1 MERNKVI
8 KRAYRKVGE
17 IAGKGRQVKH
27 PELTIDQGSQA
38 RKETFQV
45 GTRMHEEI

>member
-8 KRAYRKVGE
+8 NRAYRKVGE

-27 PELTIDQGSQA
+27 PEITIDQGSEA
-38 RKETFQV
+38 RKVRFQV
-45 GTRMHEEI
+45 GT